1 MKVARENITTA
12 MNMAASTVMAGAAA
26 ADVASAFLATANYAW

>member
-1 MKVARENITTA
+1 MKVARESITTA

-26 ADVASAFLATANYAW
+26 DVASAFLATANYAW